1 MTIYNGPSI
10 YNQGGGGG
18 GGYSDGGALVDADF
32 IEVTNNSIS
41 TYDNTSRDPVNFYF
55 EVADGEMIN
64 SVIELTTAVNAT
76 INVYVVKNG
85 LYYLLSNIGGNTVT
99 AGDDYKVNITGDSY
113 SIEQVSAPV
122 DPLLYVFGVLVPI
135 VKIGNKYWTAENMY
149 SHPEGVPIGG
159 TGQNVTPCTWWL
171 NNNENAYGHNGT
183 KYNLYYNA
191 PASKMVDNIG
201 NGWRIPFKTDYEDLS
216 NAVSGQ
222 IQKLISWGIGTNETG
237 FSAVPSGNGD
247 STGPSFL
254 GDGSALALRYKHSGN
269 NYGGFISCNQYGPFQ
284 YNDFNEDY
292 TRYVPIRLC
301 KDA

>member
-1 MTIYNGPSI
+1 MGIYNGPSI

-18 GGYSDGGALVDADF
+18 GGYSDGGSLVDADF

-55 EVADGEMIN
+55 EVSDGEMIN

-113 SIEQVSAPV
+113 SVEQLSPPTN
-122 DPLLYVFGVLVPI
+122 PLLYVFGQLLPI

-149 SHPEGVPIGG
+149 SSFDGLVIGG
-159 TGQNVTPCTWWL
+159 PGQNTTPGAWWYQ
-171 NNNENAYGHNGT
+171 NDPITYGHNGN
-183 KYNLYYNA
+183 KYNLYYNTA
-191 PASKMVDNIG
+191 AAKYINNNVG
-201 NGWRIPFKTDYEDLS
+201 NGWHIPTKQEFQNLIASVGNDVKKIS
-216 NAVSGQ
+216 NWST
-222 IQKLISWGIGTNETG
+222 GTNETG
-237 FSAVPSGNGD
+237 FSAVPSGNRDKNLNWYSQGTQAAIMYTED
-247 STGPSFL
+247 GAYGRFSNFTIDGPV
-254 GDGSALALRYKHSGN
+254 Y
-269 NYGGFISCNQYGPFQ
+269 
-284 YNDFNEDY
+284 YNAFSENDARF
-292 TRYVPIRLC
+292 VSIRLC